1 MKIVNIDVDG
11 EIKLVNIFDT
21 DNKTSQTINR
31 AFKVPAGNYKN
42 IILKFNFIS
51 PSAKQENL
59 HLFAIFKTD
68 YIEKA
73 IEVEIANLEAEG
85 EVYKNSCFIPSEV
98 LQQKGIVKLG
108 IYGYILDE
116 NETLKKRLSLAPISH
131 SVING
136 SYEEDVESPI
146 IPTPT
151 VFEVY
156 FDKVKK
162 TNDKMEENL
171 SNYENKISNRFD
183 EVEELLNDK
192 LLFYKKYESVVYANS
207 GTTEV
212 AINIQEY
219 SETCLLFVDKNGL
232 DLIKD
237 VDYTVDNSLKKI
249 ILKKKITVDNTAIHF
264 VCLKTTVA
272 TSKDYD
278 TLKGDK
284 GEIGET
290 GPHGPQ
296 GPKGDPADKTVV
308 YKSATGN
315 SVKLDECSN
324 TYKLKKVNVLGDLK
338 QDTREGYNKLV
349 YPFVDTSKT
358 TNGITFTDVGDG
370 TVIANGTATADAYF
384 NLSRPTI
391 KSGAYLYTT
400 GVSGST
406 STYFAKFGTTNIVN
420 KSPLNIL
427 EEFTPVES
435 YICIK
440 NGITVTNLVFKP
452 MLIEGTVEKNF
463 EQYGVTPSLDYPS
476 KVEGTKSYNQFYVSN
491 TKTEEAGI
499 KITKNNLSSLT
510 FKGTTTSTFYYL
522 LMDFKNLVL
531 TEKTYFRKFG
541 DFSGAKVLIS
551 YIKKGEKNISYHNL
565 DWENNKDKTFEA
577 GTTLVAFYI
586 QQAEIGTNIEGNLEV
601 LYTDYK
607 NKDKEFVPYGVIQ
620 TKIQNKNYFDLGT
633 NSNEWSS
640 FSDNGSKLTNL
651 FGIPSTVDM
660 TILNDKLTIDRY
672 DTQNY
677 MWIGKRIFIE
687 KNTDY
692 IITRKSSLPMEIRG
706 FNSLNINSVG
716 TKITV
721 LNQEFN
727 SDDFPYYFVVFYP
740 KAVGEYIEDFQ
751 IIEKSIDLSYIKH
764 QNQKYQLSLG
774 NRVLYGDSNG
784 RDYFKVTIDEVL
796 YRKTGNK
803 KITELKLI
811 KNWEKVILDGT
822 TNKITEKSGTTKN
835 NMFKYKGKAST
846 ILRPSTNNDT
856 VLSYSN
862 CFLGKYSA
870 NYLYNNNIEGIGI
883 ENGGSILIAFSTN
896 NEITTIDL
904 ANAKLQE
911 LNTAGNPIYVIYRLA
926 TPVEEVITDTTLIS
940 QFEDLINGY
949 TYEGLTYAEIQD
961 LGILE
966 IEYWTWY
973 KGEKGEIE
981 LDDTKL
987 DNLITEKMKMMYPV
1001 GSIILKMNNVNPST
1015 YLGFG
1020 TWELIA
1026 QGRTLVGV
1034 NTSDSDFNTVN
1045 KTGGAKKHKHWAGGY
1060 KANMN
1065 LNAIDNK
1072 IYIDAQFG
1080 KSNPE
1085 VSYPET
1091 ARFNFPNGTEEAH
1104 SSGES
1109 SVYGVSVS
1117 GQSAE
1122 SSNVMPYLTTYIWHR
1137 KA

>member
-278 TLKGDK
+278 ALKGDK

-290 GPHGPQ
+290 GPRGPQ

-315 SVKLDECSN
+315 SVKLDECSD
-324 TYKLKKVNVLGDLK
+324 TYKFRKINVLGDMK

-349 YPFVDTSKT
+349 YPFIDTTKIV
-358 TNGITFTDVGDG
+358 NGISFIDLFDG
-370 TVIANGTATADAYF
+370 RVMANGEATADAYF
-384 NLSRPTI
+384 NLSRSKI
-391 KSGAYLYTT
+391 KAGTYLYTT

-406 STYFAKFGTTNIVN
+406 NSYFCKFGTTNIIN
-420 KSPLNIL
+420 KSNLTFS
-427 EEFTPVES
+427 EEFTPTES

-440 NGITVTNLVFKP
+440 KGTKVSNLIFEP
-452 MLIEGTVEKNF
+452 MLIEGNAEKEF
-463 EQYGVTPSLDYPS
+463 EQYGETPSITCPS
-476 KVEGTKSYNQFYVSN
+476 EVEGLETYNKFYVSN

-499 KITKNNLSSLT
+499 KITKNNSSSLT
-510 FKGTTTSTFYYL
+510 FKGKVTSTFYYL

-531 TEKTYFRKFG
+531 TEKMYFKKFG
-541 DFSGAKVLIS
+541 NFSGAKLLIS
-551 YIKKGEKNISYHNL
+551 YIKKGETNISYHNL

-620 TKIQNKNYFDLGT
+620 TKIQNKNYFDLG
-633 NSNEWSS
+633 SNNNDWSS
-640 FSDNGSKLTNL
+640 FSDNGSKLMKL
-651 FGIPSTVDM
+651 VGIPDTVKM
-660 TILNDKLTIDRY
+660 TIGQDKLTIDNY
-672 DTQNY
+672 DTSNFY
-677 MWIGKRIFIE
+677 WIGKRIFL
-687 KNTDY
+687 KKDYDY
-692 IITRKSSLPMEIRG
+692 IVNYKHSLPWEIYG
-706 FNSLNINSVG
+706 FDSLTGNTVG
-716 TKITV
+716 TKINV
-721 LNQEFN
+721 SEKSFN
-727 SDDFPYYFVVFYP
+727 SGSYNYYFIVFYP
-740 KAVGEYIEDFQ
+740 KETGEYLENYQ
-751 IIEKSIDLSYIKH
+751 IIENGEDSSYIKH
-764 QNQKYQLSLG
+764 QEKTFQLSLG
-774 NRVLYGDSNG
+774 DRILYGDSNA
-784 RDYFKVTIDEVL
+784 RDYFKVTIDEDL

-803 KITELKLI
+803 KIIELKLVR
-811 KNWEKVILDGT
+811 NWEKVILDGT
-822 TNKITEKSGTTKN
+822 TNKITDKSGTTKN
-835 NMFKYKGKAST
+835 NMFKYTGKSST
-846 ILRPSTNNDT
+846 ILKPSTNNDT
-856 VLSYSN
+856 ILSYSN

-883 ENGGSILIAFSTN
+883 ENTGSILIAFSTN
-896 NEITTIDL
+896 NEITTIDV
-904 ANAKLQE
+904 ANKKLQE
-911 LNTAGNPIYVIYRLA
+911 LNTAGNPLYVIYQLKA
-926 TPVEEVITDTTLIS
+926 PTEEVITDTTLIS
-940 QFEDLINGY
+940 QFEDLINVY

-1045 KTGGAKKHKHWAGGY
+1045 KTGGAKTHKHWAGSY

-1065 LNAIDNK
+1065 FNMSDGK
-1072 IYIDAQFG
+1072 IYMDAQYG
-1080 KSNPE
+1080 QSNPS
-1085 VSYPET
+1085 VSYPEI
-1091 ARFNFPNGTEEAH
+1091 ARYWLGTGNYEAH
-1104 SSGES
+1104 SGETND
-1109 SVYGVSVS
+1109 YGVSVS

>member
-31 AFKVPAGNYKN
+31 AFRVPAGNYKN

-73 IEVEIANLEAEG
+73 IEVEIVNLEAEG
-85 EVYKNSCFIPSEV
+85 EIYNNSCFIPSEV

-171 SNYENKISNRFD
+171 SNYENKISTRFD

-219 SETCLLFVDKNGL
+219 SETCLLFVDINGL

-249 ILKKKITVDNTAIHF
+249 ILKNKITVDNTAIHF

-278 TLKGDK
+278 ALKGDK

-290 GPHGPQ
+290 GPRGPQ
-296 GPKGDPADKTVV
+296 GPKGDPADKAVV

-315 SVKLDECSN
+315 SVKLDECSG
-324 TYKLKKVNVLGDLK
+324 TYKLKKVNVLGEMN
-338 QDTREGYNKLV
+338 QETRLGYNKLV
-349 YPFVDTSKT
+349 YPYIDTTKT
-358 TNGITFTDVGDG
+358 TKGITFSDLGDG
-370 TVIANGTATADAYF
+370 RVMANGDATEDAYF
-384 NLSRPTI
+384 NLSRPTV
-391 KSGAYLYTT
+391 KTGTYLYTT

-406 STYFAKFGTTNIVN
+406 SSYFCKFGTTNIIN
-420 KSPLNIL
+420 KSNLNFS
-427 EEFTPVES
+427 EEFTPTES

-440 NGITVTNLVFKP
+440 KGTKVSNLIFEPMLVEGSTEKEFEQFGTTPSFDFKSEVEGVESYNKFKNSISIDSSNGITIIRNNASSITYSGTTTESFYNEIMNFDNAVLTEKMYLKRFGDLTGVDVILSYYNPGETVTRYSQLKTDII
-452 MLIEGTVEKNF
+452 LEIGTTLKKIYIQQNST
-463 EQYGVTPSLDYPS
+463 GI
-476 KVEGTKSYNQFYVSN
+476 KVEGT
-491 TKTEEAGI
+491 
-499 KITKNNLSSLT
+499 
-510 FKGTTTSTFYYL
+510 
-522 LMDFKNLVL
+522 
-531 TEKTYFRKFG
+531 
-541 DFSGAKVLIS
+541 
-551 YIKKGEKNISYHNL
+551 
-565 DWENNKDKTFEA
+565 
-577 GTTLVAFYI
+577 
-586 QQAEIGTNIEGNLEV
+586 LEV
-601 LYTDYK
+601 LYTAYK
-607 NKDKEFVPYGVIQ
+607 NKDKEFIPYGVIQ
-620 TKIQNKNYFDLGT
+620 TKNQNKNYFDLGT
-633 NSNEWSS
+633 NTDEWSS
-640 FSDNGSKLTNL
+640 FSDNGSKLMKL
-651 FGIPSTVDM
+651 VGIPDTVKM
-660 TILNDKLTIDRY
+660 TIGKDKLTIDNY
-672 DTQNY
+672 DTSNFY
-677 MWIGKRIFIE
+677 WIGKRIFL
-687 KNTDY
+687 KKDYDY
-692 IITRKSSLPMEIRG
+692 IVNYNHSLPWEIYG
-706 FNSLNINSVG
+706 FDSLTANTVG
-716 TKITV
+716 TKINV
-721 LNQEFN
+721 SEKSFN
-727 SDDFPYYFVVFYP
+727 SGRYNYYFIVFYP
-740 KAVGEYIEDFQ
+740 KETGEYLENYQ
-751 IIEKSIDLSYIKH
+751 IIENGEDSSYIKH
-764 QNQKYQLSLG
+764 QEKIFQLSLG
-774 NRVLYGDSNG
+774 DRILYGDSNA
-784 RDYFKVTIDEVL
+784 RDYFKITINEDL

-811 KNWEKVILDGT
+811 RNWEKYTFTGEEVFRIDAI
-822 TNKITEKSGTTKN
+822 NNFFITEIIKN
-835 NMFKYKGKAST
+835 KVYDDLT
-846 ILRPSTNNDT
+846 IKLVYNNYLLGIANNDWRKT
-856 VLSYSN
+856 RRERDYFTFVATA
-862 CFLGKYSA
+862 G
-870 NYLYNNNIEGIGI
+870 YLYFNCLTYNDVDT
-883 ENGGSILIAFSTN
+883 LKT
-896 NEITTIDL
+896 
-904 ANAKLQE
+904 KLQE
-911 LNTAGNPIYVIYRLA
+911 LNDAGNPMYVIYRLK
-926 TPVEEVITDTTLIS
+926 TPTEEVITDTTLIS

-949 TYEGLTYAEIQD
+949 TYEDLTYAEIQA

-1045 KTGGAKKHKHWAGGY
+1045 KTGGAKTHKHWAGGY

-1104 SSGES
+1104 SGEN